1 MTCIDIVGWDAVG
14 VPGPTGAHSKRHK
27 ILEKK
32 GTESASNHA
41 LEVANIAM
49 RRRTAPEG
57 FMPPKT
63 ASFLLEYLLF
73 LATSTAR

>member
-49 RRRTAPEG
+49 RRRTAPDD
-57 FMPPKT
+57 FIPPKT
-63 ASFLLEYLLF
+63 APFLLE
-73 LATSTAR
+73 

>member
-49 RRRTAPEG
+49 RRRTAPR
-57 FMPPKT
+57 
-63 ASFLLEYLLF
+63 ASCHRKSLLAVAVLSRFLG
-73 LATSTAR
+73 S